1 MNIAL
6 IAHDNKKELMAN
18 FCFAYSGV
26 LSAHKLYATGSTA
39 DAIMEYTKMS
49 VESLSPGLLG
59 GLRQLDTKIICGE
72 IDMMIYFTNTLP
84 GSNAYEEEGQ
94 LFTHCDIHD
103 VPYATNMATAEILI
117 HGLERGD
124 LDWRDLVR
132 DL

>member
-1 MNIAL
+1 
-6 IAHDNKKELMAN
+6 MAD

-26 LSAHKLYATGSTA
+26 LSGHKLYATGSTA
-39 DAIMEYTKMS
+39 DAIRDYAKLP

-59 GLRQLDTKIICGE
+59 GMRQLDTKIICGE

-94 LFTHCDIHD
+94 LFIHCDIYD
-103 VPYATNMATAEILI
+103 VPYASNVATAEILI

-124 LDWRDLVR
+124 LDWRELVKA
-132 DL
+132 L

>member
-6 IAHDNKKELMAN
+6 IAHDNKKELMAD
-18 FCFAYSGV
+18 FCYAYAGV
-26 LSAHKLYATGSTA
+26 LGKHKLYATGSTS
-39 DAIMEYTKMS
+39 DAIRDYAKLP

-84 GSNAYEEEGQ
+84 GENAYDEEGQ
-94 LFTHCDIHD
+94 LFTHCDMHD
-103 VPYATNMATAEILI
+103 VPFATNIATAEVLI

-124 LDWRDLVR
+124 LDWRDLVK